1 MSAVGMSAASMSV
14 NESRPILAAGRAAD
28 LLAADVLAAQEEEGA
43 RKSRT
48 RS

>member
-1 MSAVGMSAASMSV
+1 MSAASMSADKC
-14 NESRPILAAGRAAD
+14 RPILAAGRAAD
-28 LLAADVLAAQEEEGA
+28 LLAADILAAQEEEGA